1 MNRQTNKSN
10 CCVQHYIEFIIVVLI
25 CVVLGVCLY
34 LSSYQASQHSSSMV
48 KSNTHATQSK
58 SANVQPSGKSANV
71 QPSSKSANAVNSMK
85 ISEVVFSKSAL
96 AATSGKS
103 ALAATSG
110 KSALAATSGKSALAA
125 TSGKPKTSG
134 KSTLAATSGKHRKLA
149 RRYYKS
155 RKYRALANRKNSK
168 AINPVSE
175 NYKKLYKRSHKRVI
189 KLGKTFMQIQIQPEK
204 PPNINNIELQEVVI
218 PVSMVNLVN
227 SQ

>member
-34 LSSYQASQHSSSMV
+34 LSSYQASLHSSSMV
-48 KSNTHATQSK
+48 KSNTATPSK
-58 SANVQPSGKSANV
+58 SANVQTSSKTANIQPSG
-71 QPSSKSANAVNSMK
+71 KSANAVNSMK